1 MLVYLD
7 LDSKRLDPV
16 LDYIQSNE
24 ISVVAIYP
32 VIHQDQD
39 LYLVV
44 VDVPAWQGLW
54 LKLLAAP

>member
-7 LDSKRLDPV
+7 LDSERLDPV
-16 LDYIQSNE
+16 LDYVQTQS

-32 VIHQDQD
+32 VIHRERD
-39 LYLVV
+39 LYLLV

-54 LKLLAAP
+54 LKLLAA